1 MSLVSFVCHKNY
13 FYFLIYW
20 ILEISVALIKNL
32 CSGKLEDLEIKS
44 DLQNEYIDLVS
55 LNVADLL
62 AGFLVMYTI
71 CSLPK
76 KKIKRNESNFGIELI
91 YNNPFYKKN
100 KVLLLVLISFLDLF
114 ARSTYLLFY
123 LIIKPKQIF
132 DRFQMDWIIGVDILS
147 RYFFSRIILKT
158 KLYKHHFWSIIISTI
173 GFIFMSCIDFITI
186 FNDDKDNDNN
196 NNDEDKSSEKMWYLF
211 FILPRALVFP
221 ISDSIN
227 KILLSDD
234 FLLPHSLMFD
244 RGIIDF
250 FFLLIFSLIL
260 FLTKKLEINYEPEH
274 IIYIILIKLAH
285 TVVLSIK
292 AFCLMQA
299 IYIYTSQYVSFL
311 VISESFGATVNLL
324 INIISGEDYPKIY
337 ENNIFIIAEIISII
351 IIIFGTLM
359 YNEMIIVNKF
369 GLEENTKRGLH
380 IKEKADFNVANNEI
394 LLKDQDDSD
403 DEDNNRE
410 SKDNRI
416 DDGKSI
422 NSVNNIDKNFKDDNK
437 NINEIKP
444 NDKNQVAF
452 EMRPIS

>member
-1 MSLVSFVCHKNY
+1 MS
-13 FYFLIYW
+13 
-20 ILEISVALIKNL
+20 
-32 CSGKLEDLEIKS
+32 
-44 DLQNEYIDLVS
+44 
-55 LNVADLL
+55 
-62 AGFLVMYTI
+62 T
-71 CSLPK
+71 
-76 KKIKRNESNFGIELI
+76 
-91 YNNPFYKKN
+91 
-100 KVLLLVLISFLDLF
+100 
-114 ARSTYLLFY
+114 
-123 LIIKPKQIF
+123 
-132 DRFQMDWIIGVDILS
+132 
-147 RYFFSRIILKT
+147 
-158 KLYKHHFWSIIISTI
+158 
-173 GFIFMSCIDFITI
+173 IDFITI
-186 FNDDKDNDNN
+186 IGNKGKFSTKIL
-196 NNDEDKSSEKMWYLF
+196 YLF
-211 FILPRALVFP
+211 FILPRALLFP
-221 ISDSIN
+221 MEDATN

-244 RGIIDF
+244 RGIIEF
-250 FFLLIFSLIL
+250 FFILIFSLIL
-260 FLTKKLEINYEPEH
+260 FFTKKLEIIYKSEH
-274 IIYIILIKLAH
+274 IKYIILIKSAH
-285 TVVLSIK
+285 TIVLSVK
-292 AFCLMQA
+292 AFCLMKT

-311 VISESFGATVNLL
+311 VVSESFGATLNLL
-324 INIISGEDYPKIY
+324 INIIFDRDHPKIY
-337 ENNIFIIAEIISII
+337 NNYNIFIFAEIISII

-359 YNEMIIVNKF
+359 YNEMIIINKF